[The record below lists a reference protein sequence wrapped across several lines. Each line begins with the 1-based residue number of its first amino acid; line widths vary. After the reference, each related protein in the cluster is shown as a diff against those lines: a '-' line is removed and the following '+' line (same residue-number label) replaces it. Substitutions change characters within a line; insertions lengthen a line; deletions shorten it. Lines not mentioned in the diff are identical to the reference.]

1 MISRQTYITVSDNT
15 GARTLI
21 CIRTVGRSFSTL
33 GGTVIAVVKESLPG
47 INVRRSEV
55 VLAVLVRVVQ
65 SCRRVNGSRIRFDK
79 NAAVIINK
87 EGNPRGSRIFG
98 PIASELRHRNFTKIL
113 SLAPEIILYFL

>member
-1 MISRQTYITVSDNT
+1 MISQQTYLIVSDNT
-15 GARTLI
+15 GARSLM
-21 CIRTVGRSFSTL
+21 CIRVVGRSFSTL

-55 VLAVLVRVVQ
+55 VRAVLVRIVQ
-65 SCRRVNGSRIRFDK
+65 SYSRVDGSRIRFDQ

-98 PIASELRHRNFTKIL
+98 PIARELRRQKYTKIL
-113 SLAPEIILYFL
+113 SLAPEIILHFL